1 MTKEVI
7 SELVGDSFKM
17 NNISAIF
24 ELVLNIEN
32 YATRSSIYSEL
43 FSLPSEDI
51 YGYFKMLRLP
61 K

>member
-7 SELVGDSFKM
+7 SKLVGDNFEM

-24 ELVLNIEN
+24 ELLLNIEN

-43 FSLPSEDI
+43 FSLPSEAI
-51 YGYFKMLRLP
+51 
-61 K
+61 